1 MVSADRERL
10 PVFVY
15 GTLRPG
21 QRNHAAFLRGRTVGE
36 EPARMRGA
44 VLFEGPGYPY
54 AVPDAT
60 GEIFGDLVHLAADQ
74 HDGVLAALDRLE
86 GSLPGGPGRHYV
98 RVERPV
104 LTEGGEPARAWV
116 YLAGDEVARR
126 LRAVGTRIP
135 GGRWPA

>member
-1 MVSADRERL
+1 MSAERERL

-21 QRNHAAFLRGRTVGE
+21 QRNHSAFLRGRTVAE

-60 GEIFGDLVHLAADQ
+60 GEVFGDLVFLAPDQ
-74 HDGVLAALDRLE
+74 HEGVLTALDRLE
-86 GSLPGGPGRHYV
+86 GGPSGGADRHYV

-104 LTEGGEPARAWV
+104 LPSSGGTVRAWV

-135 GGRWPA
+135 GGHWPV